1 MKNLIVAQELDNIL
15 VVDDTPQSLHLLSD
29 ILTKYKYKVR
39 PVPNGKLALSAVEIN
54 QPDLII
60 LDIMMPGLDGY
71 QVCKQLKSNPKTK
84 DIPVIF
90 VSAVDEPVDKVRAF
104 ALGAVDYITKPFQM
118 HEVLMRV
125 KNQLTVVTLNQKLQ
139 AKNEQLS
146 QTISQLKKNQKQ
158 LVKSERYL
166 FIEKIFS
173 GITKQVNEP
182 LLDMQS
188 SLSEL
193 YKSQESS
200 LEKLPTFLQ
209 QISHEQQKYFA
220 VLLKQVQ
227 EHKTSLSAI
236 EKQKLKAQIIAKLN
250 PFQLREANKVADILL
265 ELGFNEEIDSFLPLL
280 TGKNYLEILENA
292 RLVSNLHQ
300 NIQTIADSK
309 SKLTK
314 IVDAFKNYSSSAK
327 NDHQNRPSN
336 LESTVEMAL
345 SLLTKQINSDIKIIK
360 NYDNVSTISCNY
372 EKITKVWLH
381 LIKNALDAMGDQGIL
396 TINISHQQ
404 DNIAIEVKDTGS
416 GIAPKL
422 INRIY
427 DPFFSTKSLKEH
439 TGCGLMIAKQ
449 IIEQHE
455 GTIAVK
461 SVPGDTTFT
470 VYLPL
475 N

>member
-15 VVDDTPQSLHLLSD
+15 VVDDTPQNLHLLSD

-182 LLDMQS
+182 LL
-188 SLSEL
+188 
-193 YKSQESS
+193 
-200 LEKLPTFLQ
+200 
-209 QISHEQQKYFA
+209 
-220 VLLKQVQ
+220 
-227 EHKTSLSAI
+227 
-236 EKQKLKAQIIAKLN
+236 
-250 PFQLREANKVADILL
+250 
-265 ELGFNEEIDSFLPLL
+265 
-280 TGKNYLEILENA
+280 NYLEILENS

-300 NIQTIADSK
+300 NIQTIADSN

-314 IVDAFKNYSSSAK
+314 IVDAFKNYSSSPK
-327 NDHQNRPSN
+327 NDHQNRTSN

-345 SLLTKQINSDIKIIK
+345 SLLTKQINSDINIVK
-360 NYDNVSTISCNY
+360 NYDNVPTISCKY
-372 EKITKVWLH
+372 EEITKVWLH
-381 LIKNALDAMGDQGIL
+381 LIKNALDAMGNQGIL
-396 TINISHQQ
+396 TINISRQQ

-422 INRIY
+422 INSIY
-427 DPFFSTKSLKEH
+427 DPFFSTKSLKGH

-455 GTIAVK
+455 GTIVVK

>member
-15 VVDDTPQSLHLLSD
+15 VVDDTPQNLHLLSD

-54 QPDLII
+54 PPDLII

-71 QVCKQLKSNPKTK
+71 QVCKQLKSNPKSK
-84 DIPVIF
+84 DIPIIF

-139 AKNEQLS
+139 AKNEELNK
-146 QTISQLKKNQKQ
+146 TISQLKKNQKQ

-173 GITKQVNEP
+173 GITKQISEP
-182 LLDMQS
+182 LLDIQS
-188 SLSEL
+188 SLKEL
-193 YKSQESS
+193 YRSKKLS

-209 QISHEQQKYFA
+209 QISYEQQQYFTA
-220 VLLKQVQ
+220 LLRKAQ
-227 EHKTSLSAI
+227 EHKIPLSAT
-236 EKQKLKAQIIAKLN
+236 EKQKLKAQIIAKLD
-250 PFQLREANKVADILL
+250 PFQLEEADKVADIFI
-265 ELGFNEEIDSFLPLL
+265 ELGFNQEIDSFLPLL

-292 RLVSNLHQ
+292 CLVSNLHH
-300 NIQTIADSK
+300 NIQTIADSN
-309 SKLTK
+309 SKLAK
-314 IVDAFKNYSSSAK
+314 IVDAFKNYSSSPK
-327 NDHQNRPSN
+327 HDCQNRPFN
-336 LESTVEMAL
+336 LEITIEMAL
-345 SLLTKQINSDIKIIK
+345 SLLSKQINSGIKIIK
-360 NYDNVSTISCNY
+360 NYDTFPTISCNY
-372 EKITKVWLH
+372 EEIKKVWLH
-381 LIKNALDAMGDQGIL
+381 LIQNALDAMGDQGIL
-396 TINISHQQ
+396 TINIFRQQ
-404 DNIAIEVKDTGS
+404 NNIAIEVKDTGS
-416 GIAPKL
+416 GLAPKL
-422 INRIY
+422 VNSIY

-475 N
+475 D

>member
-15 VVDDTPQSLHLLSD
+15 VVDDTPQNLHLLSD

-54 QPDLII
+54 PPDLII

-71 QVCKQLKSNPKTK
+71 QVCKQLKNNPKTK

-104 ALGAVDYITKPFQM
+104 TLGAVDYITKPFQM

-139 AKNEQLS
+139 AKNEELN
-146 QTISQLKKNQKQ
+146 QTICQLKKNQKQ
-158 LVKSERYL
+158 LVESERYL

-173 GITKQVNEP
+173 GISKQVHEP
-182 LLDMQS
+182 IVDIQS
-188 SLSEL
+188 SLREL
-193 YKSQESS
+193 DISQKSS

-209 QISHEQQKYFA
+209 HISHEQQKYFTG
-220 VLLKQVQ
+220 LLKQAQ
-227 EHKTSLSAI
+227 EHNTSLFAT
-236 EKQKLKAQIIAKLN
+236 EKKQLKAQIIAKLN
-250 PFQLREANKVADILL
+250 PFQLEEADKVADILL
-265 ELGFNEEIDSFLPLL
+265 ELGFNAEIDSFLPLL

-292 RLVSNLHQ
+292 RLIANLHQ
-300 NIQTIADSK
+300 NIQTIADSN

-314 IVDAFKNYSSSAK
+314 IVDAFKDYSGSAK
-327 NDHQNRPSN
+327 NNNSNRPSN

-345 SLLTKQINSDIKIIK
+345 SLLTKQINSGIKIIK
-360 NYDNVSTISCNY
+360 NYDNVPTIYCNY
-372 EKITKVWLH
+372 EEITKVWLH
-381 LIKNALDAMGDQGIL
+381 LIKNALDAMGNQGVL
-396 TINISHQQ
+396 TINISRQQ

-422 INRIY
+422 INSIY

-455 GTIAVK
+455 GTIAVQ
-461 SVPGDTTFT
+461 SIPSDTTFT